1 MLEGHNSRF
10 HFPQNRGFFSYFRAQ
25 CVVDEVEVAMF
36 KHFFFI
42 QNKRWTGIHTLT
54 HSISSGG
61 ALLKWPYIQGWS
73 SR

>member
-10 HFPQNRGFFSYFRAQ
+10 HFPQNSGFFLYFRAQ

-61 ALLKWPYIQGWS
+61 LF
-73 SR
+73 